1 MWSKSKTCG
10 GDGSFN
16 YVMQPG
22 IAVSNGGEIVA
33 VGSWGCLGGSNDN
46 GSVDGGEIL
55 AFVGRNGKSNGMIYF
70 FKKNFFF
77 CSSSPLLYLVLVHT
91 QLYQSLTSFFFIF
104 YL

>member
-1 MWSKSKTCG
+1 
-10 GDGSFN
+10 
-16 YVMQPG
+16 MQPG

-70 FKKNFFF
+70 FFKKNFFF
-77 CSSSPLLYLVLVHT
+77 FV
-91 QLYQSLTSFFFIF
+91 FFSITVPGTGTHSCINP
-104 YL
+104 

>member
-22 IAVSNGGEIVA
+22 IAVSNGGEFVA

-70 FKKNFFF
+70 FFKKNFFF
-77 CSSSPLLYLVLVHT
+77 CLLLHTVLN
-91 QLYQSLTSFFFIF
+91 LFFLFFICNICK
-104 YL
+104 